1 MVCVCL
7 CVWPQAVHWPY
18 YWLPQDDTNDKH
30 PALHNSRHSVCI
42 TAASYSLTRPSF
54 FSETPPPTLPSQ
66 TPHRLSPPAL
76 LLHYLTDPGTQI
88 QPWIHCLVVEEA
100 CRQSNPPTLIARD
113 AVVHFHQLPVR
124 RLHEWFAVLLRVFLS
139 SMNNL
144 VVCLCCGGNN
154 N

>member
-1 MVCVCL
+1 MCVCVSDPRRYTGLTTDSHRTTLMTNILLYTTADTL
-7 CVWPQAVHWPY
+7 CASQ
-18 YWLPQDDTNDKH
+18 
-30 PALHNSRHSVCI
+30 LHLILSPGLLS
-42 TAASYSLTRPSF
+42 SQK
-54 FSETPPPTLPSQ
+54 PPPPPLPSQ